1 MKEMSAEKCV
11 LAYSG
16 GLDTSALVPYIKEK
30 CGYEIIAALVDV
42 GRMKDLEVLRQRA
55 LTAGAAEA
63 VIIDAKEE
71 FLRDYA
77 FPALMANA
85 LYEGRYP
92 LHSALS
98 RPLIAKKMVEV
109 AQARGAKVVAH
120 GCTAKG
126 NDQVRI
132 DVSVRCLDPSIT
144 VIGPAREWNMTRPQL
159 LDYLS
164 ARGIDLPLT
173 KKNPYSIDENLWGRA
188 IECGE
193 LEDPW
198 EGAPDEAFQF
208 TTDPAKAP
216 DKAVEVVV
224 GMEAGVPVSLDG
236 KKMDSVKLVEEI
248 DAIAG
253 AHGFGRVD
261 MVENRLVGIKSREVY
276 EVPGSLS
283 LIMAHRELE
292 DLTLTRELQHFKT
305 SIDQRMTELI
315 YDGLWFSP
323 LAECLRAFIVQSQKR
338 VSGEVRLRYF
348 KGCCRPVGR
357 RSPNSL
363 YVGDLATYGSGDAFR
378 HDAAVGFIHIW
389 GLPLEVW
396 ARKREGDS

>member
-1 MKEMSAEKCV
+1 MSKEKCI

-16 GLDTSALVPYIKEK
+16 GLDTSALIPYMKEK
-30 CGYEIIAALVDV
+30 YDYEMIAVLIDV
-42 GRMKDLEVLRQRA
+42 GKMKDVEGLRLRGLA
-55 LTAGAAEA
+55 AGAAESL
-63 VIIDAKEE
+63 VIDAKEE
-71 FLRDYA
+71 FLTDYA
-77 FPALMANA
+77 FTALKANA

-98 RPLIAKKMVEV
+98 RPLIAQKMVEV
-109 AQARGAKVVAH
+109 ARQYGAKFAAH

-132 DVSVRCLDPSIT
+132 DVSARCLDPSIT
-144 VIGPAREWNMTRPQL
+144 VLGPAREWNMTRPQL
-159 LDYLS
+159 LDYL
-164 ARGIDLPLT
+164 AERGIDLPLT

-198 EGAPDEAFQF
+198 AAAPSEAFMF
-208 TTDPAKAP
+208 TTDPEKAP
-216 DKAVEVVV
+216 DEPVELVV
-224 GMEAGVPVSLDG
+224 GFEAGIPVSLDG
-236 KKMDSVKLVEEI
+236 QALGPIELVETI
-248 DAIAG
+248 DALGG
-253 AHGFGRVD
+253 AHGFGRID

-276 EVPGSLS
+276 EEAGSLA

-305 SIDQRMTELI
+305 GIDQRLSELI

-323 LAECLRAFIVQSQKR
+323 LASALRAFIEDSQAR

-348 KGCCRPVGR
+348 KGCCSPVGR

-363 YVGDLATYGSGDAFR
+363 YDGSLATYGSGDTFSHQSAK
-378 HDAAVGFIHIW
+378 GFIELW

-396 ARKREGDS
+396 ARRNASKC

>member
-1 MKEMSAEKCV
+1 MTKEKCV

-16 GLDTSALVPYIKEK
+16 GLDTSALVPYMQEK
-30 CGYEIIAALVDV
+30 YGYEIIAVLVDV
-42 GRMKDLEVLRQRA
+42 GRMKDLEALRQRA
-55 LTAGAAEA
+55 LTAGAKEA
-63 VIIDAKEE
+63 IVLDAKTE
-71 FLRDYA
+71 FLEDFA
-77 FPALMANA
+77 FAALKANA
-85 LYEGRYP
+85 LYEGKYP

-109 AQARGAKVVAH
+109 AKEHGAKVVAH

-132 DVSVRCLDPSIT
+132 DVSVRCLDPT
-144 VIGPAREWNMTRPQL
+144 VTVLGPAREWNMTRPQL
-159 LDYLS
+159 LDYLE

-198 EGAPDEAFQF
+198 AAAPAGAYAF

-216 DKAVEVVV
+216 DEPEEVVV
-224 GMEAGVPVSLDG
+224 GLEQGVPVSLNG
-236 KKMDSVKLVEEI
+236 ESMDPVALVERL
-248 DAIAG
+248 DGIAG
-253 AHGFGRVD
+253 SHGFGRVD

-283 LIMAHRELE
+283 LIMAHREIE

-305 SIDQRMTELI
+305 MIDQRMTELI

-323 LAECLRAFIVQSQKR
+323 LAGALRAFIDESQKY
-338 VSGEVRLRYF
+338 VTGEVRLQYF
-348 KGCCRPVGR
+348 KGSCRPVGR
-357 RSPNSL
+357 RSANSL
-363 YVGDLATYGSGDAFR
+363 YVSKLATYGSGDTFSHSSAI
-378 HDAAVGFIHIW
+378 GFIHLW

-396 ARKREGDS
+396 ARKREGLL

>member
-1 MKEMSAEKCV
+1 MSKEKCI

-16 GLDTSALVPYIKEK
+16 GLDTSALVPYMKEK
-30 CGYEIIAALVDV
+30 YGYEIIAVLVDV
-42 GRMKDLEVLRQRA
+42 GRMKDVEGLRQRA
-55 LTAGAAEA
+55 LTAGAADSL
-63 VIIDAKEE
+63 ILDAKEE
-71 FLRDYA
+71 FLVDFA
-77 FPALMANA
+77 FPALKANA

-109 AQARGAKVVAH
+109 AHRYGAKVAAH

-144 VIGPAREWNMTRPQL
+144 VLGPAREWNMTRPEL

-164 ARGIDLPLT
+164 ARGIDLPIT

-198 EGAPDEAFQF
+198 TAAPAEAFQF
-208 TTDPAKAP
+208 TVDPKAAP
-216 DKAVEVVV
+216 DEAAELVI
-224 GMEAGVPVSLDG
+224 GFEAGIPVSLDG
-236 KKMDSVKLVEEI
+236 ERLDPITLVESV
-248 DAIAG
+248 DMLGG
-253 AHGFGRVD
+253 AHGFGRLD

-276 EVPGSLS
+276 EEAGSLS
-283 LIMAHRELE
+283 LIMAHREVE

-305 SIDQRMTELI
+305 MIDQRLSELI

-323 LAECLRAFIVQSQKR
+323 LARALRAFIDESQKY

-348 KGCCRPVGR
+348 KGACSPVGR
-357 RSPNSL
+357 RSPHSL
-363 YVGDLATYGSGDAFR
+363 YDSKLATYGSGDTFSHESAK
-378 HDAAVGFIHIW
+378 GFIQLW
-389 GLPLEVW
+389 GLPVEVW
-396 ARKREGDS
+396 ARHHKDQM